1 MRKEIFFVFTLI
13 IFGVI
18 SLSLSSCTKD
28 GESQTPG
35 PQTPACGIVQVLTD
49 EVIVGVQFPKGKYQI
64 NVFGMTCEEVMGDKG
79 LFSQFLQLGDN
90 DPLPAPWIHLGCS
103 WCTKVCEKY
112 EYECRFSCTKSW
124 RLTFIMSKLSI
135 KWTKYILN

>member
-13 IFGVI
+13 ILGVI

-28 GESQTPG
+28 EETQTAG

-49 EVIVGVQFPKGKYQI
+49 EVIAGVQFPKGKYQI
-64 NVFGMTCEEVMGDKG
+64 NVFGMTCGEVMGDKG

-90 DPLPAPWIHLGCS
+90 DPLPAPWIHLKDAVGAP
-103 WCTKVCEKY
+103 KFV
-112 EYECRFSCTKSW
+112 KSTSTNVGF
-124 RLTFIMSKLSI
+124 RVQRVGD
-135 KWTKYILN
+135 

>member
-1 MRKEIFFVFTLI
+1 MRKEIFFVFTLFI
-13 IFGVI
+13 LGVI

-35 PQTPACGIVQVLTD
+35 SQTPGPQTPACGFVQVLTN
-49 EVIVGVQFPKGKYQI
+49 EVIAGVQFPKGKYQI

-90 DPLPAPWIHLGCS
+90 DPLPAPWIHLKDAVGAP
-103 WCTKVCEKY
+103 KFV
-112 EYECRFSCTKSW
+112 KSTSTNVGF
-124 RLTFIMSKLSI
+124 RVQRVGD
-135 KWTKYILN
+135 

>member
-1 MRKEIFFVFTLI
+1 MKNKLM
-13 IFGVI
+13 I
-18 SLSLSSCTKD
+18 SLLLLGIVLLGLSSCTKD
-28 GESQTPG
+28 KETQTPG

-90 DPLPAPWIHLGCS
+90 DPSPAPWSHLKDAVGAP
-103 WCTKVCEKY
+103 KFV
-112 EYECRFSCTKSW
+112 KSTSVGF
-124 RLTFIMSKLSI
+124 RAQRVGD
-135 KWTKYILN
+135 